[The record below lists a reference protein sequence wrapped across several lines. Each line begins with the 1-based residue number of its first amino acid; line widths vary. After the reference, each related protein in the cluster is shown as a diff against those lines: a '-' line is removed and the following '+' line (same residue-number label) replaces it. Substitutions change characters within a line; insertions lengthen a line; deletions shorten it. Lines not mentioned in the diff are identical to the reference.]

1 MNQDVAVALL
11 QRLQNAYPFSDL
23 GYESGREYRAALME
37 MDEALGRQ
45 AVQSAIEGNL
55 LFPSVAQLHEHYR
68 IAREHRNR
76 IVRDEERKAADAAA
90 DDWPKVPLREIP
102 EVVALLERWQ
112 PKLGLDEA
120 GSGACDDCAKEGMRY
135 QFGQLAV
142 CGDCAAARARVRDKL
157 VAERKRAEAFLYG
170 EEADGDDADAAD
182 AARTA

>member
-1 MNQDVAVALL
+1 MPA
-11 QRLQNAYPFSDL
+11 
-23 GYESGREYRAALME
+23 ESGRLYVDELEKMDGELGAL
-37 MDEALGRQ
+37 
-45 AVQSAIEGNL
+45 AVTSVIEGQT
-55 LFPSVAQLHEHYR
+55 LFPSIGELLEHYR
-68 IAREHRNR
+68 IAREQRNR
-76 IVRDEERKAADAAA
+76 IQRDEERKAADAAA

-120 GSGACDDCAKEGMRY
+120 GAGACDDCGKEAMRY

-182 AARTA
+182 VARTA